1 MTCIDFSW
9 QRKLIERLLMKLST
23 RIRNS
28 HKSKQDKKEM
38 REKIKKKIQFVE
50 ENLSLVRNL
59 LVLKQLLCQF
69 SLIIC
74 GLGYLIS
81 LR

>member
-38 REKIKKKIQFVE
+38 REKIKERIQSVE

-59 LVLKQLLCQF
+59 LVLKQLLYQF
-69 SLIIC
+69 SFIIC
-74 GLGYLIS
+74 RLGYLIS